1 MEADMLTEKRR
12 IWKMEA
18 ATMSSAERQQKILD
32 LQIEIWQKDQ
42 EEQMRVRGITI
53 WIPFISLIIHI
64 IIHIIYHIFM
74 FNSFALQR

>member
-1 MEADMLTEKRR
+1 MDADMLTEKRR

-18 ATMSSAERQQKILD
+18 ATMSSAERQQKIVD

-42 EEQMRVRGITI
+42 EYRRHQEEQMRVRGLTV

-64 IIHIIYHIFM
+64 IYHLFI
-74 FNSFALQR
+74 LHLC